1 MPVYVYPQGPSAAIS
16 KLKRI
21 DENASANEPVQ
32 LDSEQQAAIIG
43 ETIPLVFGKRA
54 DDVGGMWVDPRLIQ
68 IGLKDDQFSLLY
80 VLTQGRL
87 VNLPDEDV
95 RYGSTPV
102 NDINPHSLCLAYQQI
117 PDCVDIEYTPGGN
130 LGWETTVLSSGPSLD
145 ANQSEDKI
153 AAWTSTTSKCIGFS
167 MSLRGTVTVSG
178 SGSYLQEEFTTLS
191 TGEFASQSVSLCPDM
206 SVPASYGQATNT
218 PPNYPQSPYLAKSLN
233 GAMGDLN
240 ALSNGRIPAAD
251 RYNARVCF
259 NSTIAWAAFS
269 FRYWQYRVI
278 DVATEQIVRTGEAKG
293 GGNDQ
298 TFTVTEDNLP
308 ASRYRVEF
316 YGTYAN
322 RSSGPAVRSVAW
334 ASKVSSYC
342 QYYVLGGRP
351 EVIKE
356 VQDSIRHQNNIFAA
370 YNNNT
375 VENVSG
381 NESVSVA
388 VPSVLERVYDEL
400 EVPDGGGSGTA
411 PDGGYRNLTLLGF
424 KGPVDTLRPPLGPEY
439 FLQLHCF
446 CREGIYVKQQLQGMQ
461 LGPSNVYSDLVLYL
475 LEQGGLLKT
484 EQIDYQ
490 ALLYAA
496 RFCEQYKLH
505 FNGVI
510 NTTSSGAEYLTR
522 TAPYFLL
529 SPRQTDGKY
538 GLIPVVPIDAQ
549 YKIDLGPVQPV
560 MVLTTDDMV
569 QDSYS
574 RQYINVHDRRPVV
587 ATMFFRDQSPD
598 GPGQPRTIEVRYP
611 GTANDGP
618 YESHDM
624 TEFCVSANH
633 AAYAARYIL
642 AKKRHV
648 THTVECVIGRRG
660 RALRPGDIV
669 QIDLDLDTTDGDGL
683 TDSTLYEIESIS
695 ESVGGQVALTLLHFP
710 VDSNGTSLIAKDIA
724 EGAVEIQ

>member
-1 MPVYVYPQGPSAAIS
+1 M
-16 KLKRI
+16 
-21 DENASANEPVQ
+21 
-32 LDSEQQAAIIG
+32 
-43 ETIPLVFGKRA
+43 
-54 DDVGGMWVDPRLIQ
+54 
-68 IGLKDDQFSLLY
+68 
-80 VLTQGRL
+80 
-87 VNLPDEDV
+87 
-95 RYGSTPV
+95 
-102 NDINPHSLCLAYQQI
+102 H
-117 PDCVDIEYTPGGN
+117 
-130 LGWETTVLSSGPSLD
+130 
-145 ANQSEDKI
+145 
-153 AAWTSTTSKCIGFS
+153 
-167 MSLRGTVTVSG
+167 
-178 SGSYLQEEFTTLS
+178 
-191 TGEFASQSVSLCPDM
+191 
-206 SVPASYGQATNT
+206 
-218 PPNYPQSPYLAKSLN
+218 
-233 GAMGDLN
+233 
-240 ALSNGRIPAAD
+240 
-251 RYNARVCF
+251 F
-259 NSTIAWAAFS
+259 NNS
-269 FRYWQYRVI
+269 
-278 DVATEQIVRTGEAKG
+278 
-293 GGNDQ
+293 
-298 TFTVTEDNLP
+298 
-308 ASRYRVEF
+308 
-316 YGTYAN
+316 
-322 RSSGPAVRSVAW
+322 
-334 ASKVSSYC
+334 
-342 QYYVLGGRP
+342 
-351 EVIKE
+351 
-356 VQDSIRHQNNIFAA
+356 
-370 YNNNT
+370 T
-375 VENVSG
+375 VENVGG
-381 NESVSVA
+381 NESADVSVIT
-388 VPSVLERVYDEL
+388 VLERVYDEL
-400 EVPDGGGSGTA
+400 ILPDGGGSGTA
-411 PDGGYRNLTLLGF
+411 PDGGYRNLTLVGF

-490 ALLYAA
+490 SLLYAA

-549 YKIDLGPVQPV
+549 YKIDLSPVQPV

-618 YESHDM
+618 YERHDL
-624 TEFCVSANH
+624 TEFCVSADH